1 MHHTPFALHDERAA
15 CVRFDFSPHLPR
27 LFCAAHGQQRKLQN
41 TLGRSFGTAAIRLC
55 SRVSDSGRRSSSSKT
70 RRPLRFPIGLAR
82 TAASPC
88 TSAMAA
94 SRSASVYESR
104 SRRVVGSRRGGGRT
118 SRRSGG
124 RGSGRFLL
132 DLEVRLGIA
141 QAALERT
148 SRRSIGS
155 LTTFISF
162 PSKRRRWIVTN
173 FASVWIVDNMC
184 TGPLSKK
191 EMHITLGS
199 DSVTR
204 TFSRS
209 RGGFDF
215 IASSALALIP
225 CFDGCTH
232 ALGTPRFV
240 RVVPSDSTFGIVIST
255 RLPWSGPAGTS
266 AWKSPPLAIPW
277 TTSTEG

>member
-132 DLEVRLGIA
+132 DLEGGTRAYLETLDRELNYFHLLPVEAAPMDRDEFRVGVDRRQHVHRAVVEERDAHHVGLRLGHTHL
-141 QAALERT
+141 QPLEGGLRLYRLERF
-148 SRRSIGS
+148 G
-155 LTTFISF
+155 
-162 PSKRRRWIVTN
+162 
-173 FASVWIVDNMC
+173 AH
-184 TGPLSKK
+184 PL
-191 EMHITLGS
+191 L
-199 DSVTR
+199 
-204 TFSRS
+204 
-209 RGGFDF
+209 
-215 IASSALALIP
+215 
-225 CFDGCTH
+225 
-232 ALGTPRFV
+232 
-240 RVVPSDSTFGIVIST
+240 
-255 RLPWSGPAGTS
+255 
-266 AWKSPPLAIPW
+266 
-277 TTSTEG
+277 